1 MRRTTQGF
9 TLVELV
15 TVLVLLGILAIGVSS
30 FLIFGT
36 RIFVDSSAIDR
47 IIGSSRYAMERMT
60 RELRNAVP
68 ASVRVGA
75 NGTVQCVEFVPIAA
89 SGSYLDMPFDHSA
102 KNGTVFTP
110 SSPLQVGWQLI
121 IYPLTSDD
129 IYGDSTDSTD
139 QRYTIASSIVA
150 GDTTQINFD
159 GSSVRFAEASPAQ
172 RFYAATTPVSYCFF
186 ASGELVRYQDYGY
199 QDSQPL
205 PPSVG
210 GALMAKNLDNT
221 LSAQDLPLSVVNGT
235 LNSNAIVQL
244 SPRFAINGDSF
255 TYQHQVQV
263 FNVP

>member
-15 TVLVLLGILAIGVSS
+15 TVLVLLGILAVGVSS

-75 NGTVQCVEFVPIAA
+75 NGTAQCVEFVPIAA

-110 SSPLQVGWQLI
+110 SSPLQVGWQLF
-121 IYPLTSDD
+121 IYPLTASD
-129 IYGDSTDSTD
+129 IYDIKRNKRVIINSIDETKGE
-139 QRYTIASSIVA
+139 YTTEVSFHNAL
-150 GDTTQINFD
+150 
-159 GSSVRFAEASPAQ
+159 RFSEASPAQ

-210 GALMAKNLDNT
+210 GALMAEYLDNT

>member
-15 TVLVLLGILAIGVSS
+15 TVLVLLGILAVGVSS

-110 SSPLQVGWQLI
+110 SSQLQVGWQLF
-121 IYPLTSDD
+121 IYPLTASD
-129 IYGDSTDSTD
+129 IYDIKRNKRVIIDSTEVTE
-139 QRYTIASSIVA
+139 
-150 GDTTQINFD
+150 GEDTTEVSFHNAL
-159 GSSVRFAEASPAQ
+159 RFTEESPAQ

-210 GALMAKNLDNT
+210 GALMAENLDNT